1 MGNPLQKWIFLLYKP
16 CFCYTEGMKLLVP
29 SWPFRFLLFVFCS
42 LFFTFRFPLLVS
54 AQDGALR
61 IVTSPLPISLTATPG
76 TTVTTELKVKNA
88 GTEAEDLK
96 IDILKFNAYED
107 TGKPALHDLEPTDEF
122 AKWVTFSEPTFT
134 VLPEEW
140 KTVTATFNVPKEASF
155 GYYYAFVFTRVKDRD
170 DLAPQET
177 AVVGGTA
184 TLVLLEA
191 RVPDAKREITVTEF
205 ATDKTVYEFLPVHFT
220 VNLKNSGNVHVAP
233 RGNIFLSQGKDK
245 DIALLELNPNKGSIL
260 PDSGRVFETDWS
272 DGFPVYEE
280 AIENNQVVLDEQGNQ
295 TYHLTW
301 NFENASHLRFGK
313 YTAKMLLVYDDGV
326 RDVPIEGVAS
336 FWVIPWRLLAG
347 VLFIGIFFL
356 IGMKSTLGKLWHRLF
371 ARNKE
376 ANVS

>member
-1 MGNPLQKWIFLLYKP
+1 METSYLVDSMRRTLLNSSVLLLSGIF
-16 CFCYTEGMKLLVP
+16 
-29 SWPFRFLLFVFCS
+29 SFLI
-42 LFFTFRFPLLVS
+42 FTFDSSNAS

-61 IVTSPLPISLTATPG
+61 IVTSPLPISLVTAPG
-76 TTVTTELKVKNA
+76 TTITTELKVKNA

-122 AKWVTFSEPTFT
+122 AKWVTFSEPSFT

-140 KTVTATFNVPKEASF
+140 KTITATFTVPQEASF
-155 GYYYAFVFTRVKDRD
+155 GYYYAFVFTRAGDQV

-205 ATDKTVYEFLPVHFT
+205 STDKTVYEFLPVNFT
-220 VNLKNSGNVHVAP
+220 VSLKNSGNVHVAP

-245 DIALLELNPNKGSIL
+245 NLALLELNPSKGSIL
-260 PDSGRVFETDWS
+260 PDSTRVFETSWK

-280 AIENNQVVLDEQGNQ
+280 AIENGHVVLDERGVQ

-301 NFENASHLRFGK
+301 NFENASHLRFGQ
-313 YTAKMLLVYDDGV
+313 YTATMLLAYDDGT
-326 RDVPIEGVAS
+326 RDVPIEGTVS
-336 FWVIPWRLLAG
+336 FWVMPWRLLAG
-347 VLFIGIFFL
+347 AVFIGIFFL
-356 IGMKSTLGKLWHRLF
+356 VGMKSTLGKLWNRLF

-376 ANVS
+376 ANAS